1 MPLVPACGYTENDIK
16 YTLLN
21 FIYVHETID
30 FSLTSVTS
38 SHVQMWKIVTRIVVG
53 VKVL

>member
-1 MPLVPACGYTENDIK
+1 VVILKIDIK
-16 YTLLN
+16 YTFLVID
-21 FIYVHETID
+21 FIYFHETIA

-38 SHVQMWKIVTRIVVG
+38 SHVQIWKIVTKIVVG